1 MKAPALT
8 RAIRTSESAPLSLNC
23 VQKGSADGAHLGCCA
38 SEVSLINHVAVR
50 RVPWS
55 LRPPPSSYK
64 KLREVEPERADH
76 AWTVG
81 MTWNGRNYPSE

>member
-1 MKAPALT
+1 MIMTKDAGMK
-8 RAIRTSESAPLSLNC
+8 IQRTVARQNIPRPQPPYAQHSIPC
-23 VQKGSADGAHLGCCA
+23 
-38 SEVSLINHVAVR
+38 AVR

-81 MTWNGRNYPSE
+81 MTWNGRIYSSEEQHQGKQPL